1 MLLYED
7 RPRYDTWFKLLV
19 VFIPTLVLTLGF
31 LFLYRVLPSKSESG
45 ATIGASYLFAVAAFD
60 SVLFWAITPRKFQVF
75 EDKLKIVLGN
85 HLSFSISFDTIKE
98 ARRAAGRKAL
108 AYWGLRFTTST
119 RNVVEIM
126 RSKGVQVVISPDNA
140 DLFLLN
146 FNKELSDWKYSHG
159 GSI

>member
-1 MLLYED
+1 MLFYED
-7 RPRYDTWFKLLV
+7 KPRYSTWFKLLV
-19 VFIPTLVLTLGF
+19 VIIPTLYLTLGF
-31 LFLYRVLPSKSESG
+31 LFYCRVLPTKSESR
-45 ATIGASYLFAVAAFD
+45 ATIAAGYLFAVAAFTL
-60 SVLFWAITPRKFQVF
+60 VLFWAITPRKFRVF

-85 HLSFSISFDTIKE
+85 NLSYSISFDTIKE

-126 RSKGVQVVISPDNA
+126 RSKGVQVVISPNHP

-146 FNKELSDWKYSHG
+146 FNKALSDWKLSHG
-159 GSI
+159 RSI

>member
-1 MLLYED
+1 MLFYED
-7 RPRYDTWFKLLV
+7 KPRYDTWFKLLV

-31 LFLYRVLPSKSESG
+31 LFYCGVLPSESESE
-45 ATIGASYLFAVAAFD
+45 ATIGAGYLFAVAAFA

-85 HLSFSISFDTIKE
+85 HLSYSISFDTIKE
-98 ARRAAGRKAL
+98 ARRAAGGKAL

-126 RSKGVQVVISPDNA
+126 RSKGVQVVISPDDA

-146 FNKELSDWKYSHG
+146 FDKALSDWKHSRG
-159 GSI
+159 RSI